1 MLSDRARTV
10 LNILVDQHVHT
21 AAPVSSEEIAR
32 LSATKVSPATV
43 RSAMSQLTNEGY
55 ISRPHVSA
63 GGVPLDLGYR
73 CYVESLREL
82 PQLPF
87 ALRRKID
94 LRLNQTEPDLQVWSQ
109 QCASILAAITANLAI
124 VTVPQ
129 ASAPRLRHIELVY
142 LQEFL
147 ALLIIVLQES
157 RLLRRLLPMDEG
169 VDQDS
174 LDRAAEKL
182 NVHLGGLT
190 RSEIEGNRLELTPL
204 EGRVMHDSM
213 VMLREAETTSSQ
225 EHYVHGLRLLLSQP
239 EFSEGG
245 RVNDLVEMLEER
257 VLVKNVLSM
266 TARDKD
272 VGIYIGEENSPETLH
287 HFGVIVCGYGIPDQ
301 LGGTICV
308 IGPTRMGYA
317 QAISGVRYL
326 SSFMDQ
332 LLSGLHGGNPAG

>member
-1 MLSDRARTV
+1 MLSNRARTV

-21 AAPVSSEEIAR
+21 ASPVSSEEIAR

-43 RSAMSQLTNEGY
+43 RSAMSQLTDEGY

-63 GGVPLDLGYR
+63 GGIPSDLGYR

-87 ALRRKID
+87 ALRQEID
-94 LRLNQTEPDLQVWSQ
+94 QRLNQTEPDLQVWSQ

-147 ALLIIVLQES
+147 VLLIIVLQES

-169 VDQDS
+169 IDQDS
-174 LDRAAEKL
+174 LDRVAEKL

-190 RSEIEGNRLELTPL
+190 RGEIEGNRMELTPL
-204 EGRVMHDSM
+204 ENRVMRDSV
-213 VMLREAETTSSQ
+213 VMLREAETSSSQ

-245 RVNDLVEMLEER
+245 RVKDLVSMLEER
-257 VLVKNVLSM
+257 VLVENVLSM
-266 TARDKD
+266 AAGDKD
-272 VGIYIGEENSPETLH
+272 VAIYIGEENSPEALQ

-326 SSFMDQ
+326 SSFMNH
-332 LLSGLHGGNPAG
+332 LLFGLHGGNPAG

>member
-1 MLSDRARTV
+1 MLSERAMAV

-43 RSAMSQLTNEGY
+43 RSAMSQLADEGY

-63 GGVPLDLGYR
+63 GGIPSDLGYR
-73 CYVESLREL
+73 CYVESLRDL

-87 ALRRKID
+87 AVRQEID
-94 LRLNQTEPDLQVWSQ
+94 QRLNQTEPDLQLWSQ

-129 ASAPRLRHIELVY
+129 AAAPRLRHIELVY

-147 ALLIIVLQES
+147 VLLIIVLQES

-169 VDQDS
+169 VNQDS
-174 LDRAAEKL
+174 LDRVAEKL
-182 NVHLGGLT
+182 NGRLGGLT
-190 RSEIEGNRLELTPL
+190 HSEIQGNRMELTPL
-204 EGRVMHDSM
+204 EGRVMHDSV
-213 VMLREAETTSSQ
+213 VMLREAETSGSQ
-225 EHYVHGLRLLLSQP
+225 EHSVHGLRRLLGQP

-245 RVNDLVEMLEER
+245 RVTGLVEMLEER
-257 VLVKNVLSM
+257 VLVQSVVSM
-266 TARDKD
+266 KAGDKD
-272 VGIYIGEENSPETLH
+272 VAIYIGEENSPEALH

-317 QAISGVRYL
+317 RAISGVRYL

-332 LLSGLHGGNPAG
+332 LLTGLHGNPAG